1 MSIYAFAEMENGKA
15 KRIYASAKY
24 PSKQIG
30 NVFADCD
37 FNVNLKYAD
46 ELPLKIEGFYALVA
60 FRPSHVLISRDV
72 LGGKPLYFDNT
83 TMTFSSFKHYFEEE
97 PIPVLPGEV
106 VKISY
111 EGEVI
116 DRKKYEFNDV
126 FKPIDADIE
135 KLKDRIVK
143 SLINFRK
150 NIKNAC
156 IAFSGGVDSSF
167 LAGLYDL
174 PLVTV
179 TASKA
184 EKEWVEN
191 SAKAIG
197 RELEVYEFGEK
208 EVREALPK
216 VVSAIETTDKLQ
228 VSIALPIYL
237 CVRFAKE
244 LGFSEVVF
252 GQGADELF
260 GGYKK
265 YEELSGK
272 ELEQELIND
281 VINIGEKNLV
291 RDNKVAYSLEMKI
304 ITPYLQWEI
313 IRCAISIPVELK
325 VKKDN
330 GVIRK
335 YILREMAKEFIPK
348 EIAYRDKKAIQYS
361 TKTSNILKKILRDID
376 LNKISGEG
384 NAKGFWA

>member
-1 MSIYAFAEMENGKA
+1 MSIYAFAEIEDGKA

-24 PSKQIG
+24 PSRQIG
-30 NVFADCD
+30 NVFVDCD
-37 FNVNLKYAD
+37 FNVSLKYVD

-60 FRPSHVLISRDV
+60 FRPSYVLISRDV

-83 TMTFSSFKHYFEEE
+83 TLTFSSFKRYFERE

-111 EGEVI
+111 EGEII
-116 DRKKYEFNDV
+116 DRKKCKFEDV

-135 KLKDRIVK
+135 ELKERIVR

-150 NIKNAC
+150 KNAC
-156 IAFSGGVDSSF
+156 VAFSGGVDSSF

-197 RELEVYEFGEK
+197 RELEVYEFRER

-265 YEELSGK
+265 YEELSYK
-272 ELEQELIND
+272 ELERELIND
-281 VINIGEKNLV
+281 VMNIGEKNLV

-304 ITPYLQWEI
+304 LTPYLQWDI
-313 IRCAISIPVELK
+313 IRCAISIPIELK
-325 VKKDN
+325 VKKDG

-361 TKTSNILKKILRDID
+361 TKTSNILKKILRDINLD
-376 LNKISGEG
+376 KIGGEG
-384 NAKGFWA
+384 NAM